1 MAENAGVF
9 VGRTRELGAIRS
21 ALDSPDA
28 SIVHVEGMRG
38 IGKSVLVARA
48 LESFDH
54 TLFRVPPLPAP
65 LQRRA
70 LARALLGD
78 GSSALSWD
86 ELFAAALR
94 RARVGEG
101 SFVLV
106 LDDVHRLDEAR
117 SRYVQPLLGALRT
130 ARADRRALHVVL
142 VGPVSAG
149 ALPDGGESWVSERV
163 TVAPLPIRPA
173 SRLLPGDNPRD
184 LLRAYGILG
193 GIPRVLAAVDP
204 EVTLETN
211 IRRLVLDPQG
221 PFVDVPS
228 LWLERDLQTPSR
240 YNAILARLAIGECD
254 WGDLHQSVPDLTSSG
269 QLAPYVKRLEE
280 LGLVEVRRSLDA
292 DPGSRSRRYALT
304 DPLVAFWYR
313 FVLRGSATG
322 GWGAH
327 VRLRDMRDDLDAH
340 LTTVFPLVCRQ
351 HMAHDAIETLGANA
365 RELGS
370 LWGTGHELPI
380 AGILTS
386 GAAFY
391 GVCSWQSPVR
401 GEDPLGA
408 LDMAARAARYGFGRE
423 HRLRLYFSSLEPPR
437 WLQRAAVRQE
447 QCLLIGPGALV
458 GGGRLASR

>member
-1 MAENAGVF
+1 MVERADRF

-21 ALDSPDA
+21 ALDGPDA
-28 SIVHVEGMRG
+28 SILRVEGMRG
-38 IGKSVLVARA
+38 IGKSALVARA
-48 LESFDH
+48 LGSFEH
-54 TLFRVPPLPAP
+54 TVFRVPPLPAP
-65 LQRRA
+65 LQRQA

-78 GSSALSWD
+78 AGSGLSWD

-117 SRYVQPLLGALRT
+117 SRYMQALIGALRT
-130 ARADRRALHVVL
+130 ARADRRALHVLL
-142 VGPVSAG
+142 VGPLSTGTPVPEG
-149 ALPDGGESWVSERV
+149 LESERV
-163 TVAPLPIRPA
+163 VVGPLPLRPA
-173 SRLLPGDNPRD
+173 TQLLPGGNARD
-184 LLRAYGILG
+184 RLRAYGILG
-193 GIPRVLAAVDP
+193 GIPRVLSAVDP

-211 IRRLVLDPQG
+211 IRKLVLDPHG
-221 PFVDVPS
+221 PFADVPS

-240 YNAILARLAIGECD
+240 YNAILARLALGECD

-280 LGLVEVRRSLDA
+280 LGLVAVRRSLDA

-304 DPLVAFWYR
+304 DPLLAFWYR
-313 FVLRGSATG
+313 FVLPGAAAG
-322 GWGAH
+322 EWGAH
-327 VRLRDMRDDLDAH
+327 VRQRDMRGDLDEH
-340 LTTVFPLVCRQ
+340 LATVFPLLCRQ
-351 HMAHDAIETLGANA
+351 HMTHDAIETLGANA
-365 RELGS
+365 RESGS
-370 LWGTGHELPI
+370 LWGAGYELPI

-408 LDMAARAARYGFGRE
+408 LDAAARATRYGFGRE

-437 WLQRAAVRQE
+437 WFERAAVRQD

-458 GGGRLASR
+458 GGGTSR